1 MYIPSVALKN
11 YFLDLKLITQ
21 NDIILAEKQ
30 LLTTNDGLGNT
41 LISLGKI
48 NEETLQKANAH
59 IIGINYVELENID
72 IDFETMSLI
81 PEIIC
86 QEYNVLAY
94 NKTNNGVEVAMI
106 DTDSLDS
113 IKNKVNFKI
122 LPRITNSKSLGI
134 KLNEYKNILKREF
147 VNTIEEQIKN
157 IKEIMPIDELSIDIP
172 IINICDLLISY
183 ALMQESNSIYLEPS
197 EYGLN
202 IRFRNN
208 GNIYNVLNL
217 PHKLINGITARIK
230 FISGIDLNQKMVTRE
245 GFFEINNNLVQIKV
259 KTNIIPVYW
268 GEKIIIHF
276 IKENK
281 KGLNL
286 ENLGFH
292 GQALDQIYK
301 VLNKKEGVIIVN
313 GPKQSGRTTT
323 MYTIIDMVNTPNVD
337 IATLEDPIE
346 TQINFVNQSQ
356 VNPSFGLDWNNGLR
370 FILKQDPDILMTT
383 RINDKDMASMLF
395 NAGGNGQLVLTSTE
409 FESITDTIK
418 GFKNMDLPLHLIASN
433 LKIIINQK
441 LIGGL
446 GNEKEKYFMNDTEL
460 IELSKYID
468 LDRMINFLKAENII
482 EERDTWR
489 EVPFYKPSNNQGYEG
504 QTMIKETLYVNEP
517 IKELIL
523 RDNLENIGQMSQ
535 KQGNLSLLED
545 GILMA
550 VKGKTSLEEVF
561 KAINQ

>member
-1 MYIPSVALKN
+1 MYIPSVALKK

-30 LLTTNDGLGNT
+30 SLNTNDGLGNT
-41 LISLGKI
+41 FISLGKI
-48 NEETLQKANAH
+48 NEEDLQKANAH
-59 IIGINYVELENID
+59 IIGLNYLNLDNID

-81 PEIIC
+81 PAIIC

-94 NKTNNGVEVAMI
+94 NKTNNGVEVAML

-113 IKNKVNFKI
+113 IKDKVNFKI
-122 LPRITNSKSLGI
+122 LPRLTTNKSLNSKLEI
-134 KLNEYKNILKREF
+134 YKNTLKQEF
-147 VNTIEEQIKN
+147 VHNIEKEIEN
-157 IKEIMPIDELSIDIP
+157 IKEIMPINELSIDTP
-172 IINICDLLISY
+172 IVNICNLIISY
-183 ALMQESNSIYLEPS
+183 ALMEGSHNLYLEPNQH
-197 EYGLN
+197 GLN
-202 IRFRNN
+202 VRFRNN
-208 GNIYNVLNL
+208 GKIYNIINL
-217 PHKLINGITARIK
+217 PHKLINGVSARIK
-230 FISGIDLNQKMVTRE
+230 FLSGIDVNQKMVSGE
-245 GFFEINNNLVQIKV
+245 GFFEINDDLKIKV
-259 KTNIIPVYW
+259 KTSIIPVYW

-292 GQALDQIYK
+292 GQALEQIHK

-313 GPKQSGRTTT
+313 GPKQSDRTTT
-323 MYTIIDMVNTPNVD
+323 LYTMIDMENNSNVN

-346 TQINFVNQSQ
+346 MQINFVNQSQ
-356 VNPSFGLDWNNGLR
+356 VNPDFGLDWNNGLR

-383 RINDKDMASMLF
+383 KIYDKDIANMLF
-395 NAGGNGQLVLTSTE
+395 NAGGNGQLILSTTE
-409 FESITDTIK
+409 FISIKDTIK
-418 GFKNMDLPLHLIASN
+418 GFKQMDLPLHLIASN

-441 LIGGL
+441 LVGGL

-468 LDRMINFLKAENII
+468 LDRMLKFLKTENII
-482 EERDTWR
+482 EDRDTWR
-489 EVPFYKPSNNQGYEG
+489 EVPFYRPNKNEGYSG
-504 QTMIKETLYVNEP
+504 KVLISETLYINEP

-523 RDNLENIGQMSQ
+523 KDNLENIDQISQ

-545 GILMA
+545 GILMS